1 VARHY
6 LSFVIFLLLSFVA
19 LSQDRTHD
27 VTIDDYFTLAA
38 VTEIAISPDGKHVAY
53 AEARWQQSTNDRKAD
68 LWVVS
73 TNGNDKPRRLTM
85 DRVGASSLKW
95 SDDNKSVYYLA
106 NSRKEGEKQPP
117 NDGSTQVWKTQ
128 IGNGATSAVTRV
140 AGGISSFDLVG
151 NLLYYTIEK
160 TVADHDDFSALRGK
174 YALMHGHGTRRVSQ
188 LSKLDLESWHDS
200 VMLDNS
206 RHIREFTVTR
216 DGKHVAMITTPDDT
230 VITFEGRSRVD
241 VFEIA
246 SGAVSTL
253 PDKVWRADSPSP
265 YAWLENVAWSPD
277 GKHLAF
283 VAVFDGFPAEIIVTS
298 LGEKQPAS
306 HKMRRP
312 KGMSIHGYGT
322 PLVWRNATTLCYFAE
337 MAAQVHIGQ
346 YELEH
351 EAAIWQLGDGAVVS
365 AISFSAE
372 GDRTVVLYGDRDKLP
387 ELYMVSSR
395 DSRPMQLTN
404 LNPHTAAWKLPKIRH
419 ETWKSADGTTVG
431 GILELPPDYKEGQKF
446 PLVVGIH
453 GGPTTAVYTNL
464 EFNMYEGR
472 LFLPAQG
479 YAVLCPNYRGSTGYG
494 DKFLTELIGR
504 ENELDVADILAGVD
518 HLVKRGI
525 ADPDRLAVMGW
536 SNGGYLTNCL
546 ITKTNRFKAASS
558 GASILDTVIEWGTND
573 EPAYPW
579 VFKKGHPWE
588 TPDTYRK
595 TSPTYDLGKVKTP
608 TLIHVGQNDER
619 CPPGHSRM
627 LYRALREFVK
637 VPCEL
642 VIYPGEPH
650 GLGRYSHRKAK
661 MEWDAAWFDKYLK
674 GSPRPGK

>member
-1 VARHY
+1 
-6 LSFVIFLLLSFVA
+6 
-19 LSQDRTHD
+19 
-27 VTIDDYFTLAA
+27 
-38 VTEIAISPDGKHVAY
+38 
-53 AEARWQQSTNDRKAD
+53 
-68 LWVVS
+68 
-73 TNGNDKPRRLTM
+73 M
-85 DRVGASSLKW
+85 DRMSVRSIKW
-95 SDDNKSVYYLA
+95 SANNKTVYFLA
-106 NSRKEGEKQPP
+106 NSRREGEKQPP
-117 NDGSTQVWKTQ
+117 HDGSTQVWTTQ
-128 IGNGATSAVTRV
+128 IAQGPVTPV
-140 AGGISSFDLVG
+140 TQIAGGITGYDIAGSSLF
-151 NLLYYTIEK
+151 YTTEK
-160 TVADHDDFSALRGK
+160 TVTDADSFSSLRNR
-174 YALMHGHGTRRVSQ
+174 YALIHGHGTRRVSE
-188 LSKLDLESWHDS
+188 LSQLDLDTWRHER
-200 VMLDNS
+200 VLDNG

-216 DGKHVAMITTPDDT
+216 DGSRVGMITTPDDT

-241 VFEIA
+241 VLDVKTRA
-246 SGAVSTL
+246 TMTL
-253 PDKVWRADSPSP
+253 PDKIWRADMPSP
-265 YAWLENVAWSPD
+265 YAWLENVSWSPD

-283 VAVFDGFPAEIIVTS
+283 VAVFDAFPAEIIVTS
-298 LGEKQPAS
+298 LGDQKPVS

-312 KGMSIHGYGT
+312 TGMSVHGYGT
-322 PLVWRNATTLCYFAE
+322 PLVWRNTTTLCYFAE
-337 MAAQVHIGQ
+337 SAAQVHIGQ

-351 EAAIWQLGDGAVVS
+351 GATLWHLGDGAVVS

-372 GDRTVVLYGDRDKLP
+372 GDRTVVLYGDREKLP
-387 ELYMVSSR
+387 ELYMESSR
-395 DSRPMQLTN
+395 DSRPIQLTN
-404 LNPHTAAWKLPKIRH
+404 LNPQTATWKLPKIRH
-419 ETWKSADGTTVG
+419 ITWKSADGTTVG
-431 GILELPPDYKEGQKF
+431 GILELPPDYKEGQKV

-472 LFLPAQG
+472 LFLPAKG

-494 DKFLTELIGR
+494 DKFLTDLVGR

-518 HLVKRGI
+518 HLVKEGI
-525 ADPDRLAVMGW
+525 ADADRLAVMGW
-536 SNGGYLTNCL
+536 SNGGYLTNCV

-642 VIYPGEPH
+642 VVYPGEPH

-661 MEWDAAWFDKYLK
+661 MEWDAAWFDKYVK
-674 GSPRPGK
+674 GRNNTQQ